1 MSLSLVGLSILF
13 TVFVWWASTGAIL
26 WLDRRF
32 GAGRR
37 GGIIGLTVVALAGLG
52 GLIFS
57 LEDATPRGAVIAF
70 SSSLAIWGWHEG
82 AFLMGIVTGP
92 SKLACPMRATGWK
105 RFREASA
112 TLIHHE
118 IALAVTLLL
127 LALVTLGHPNAVA
140 LWTFGVLFVSRLS
153 AKFNLFLG
161 VPNFSV
167 EFFPA
172 RLAYLTT
179 YLRKSPGN
187 WLMPVS
193 LIAGAAGLWLE
204 WRALARADAFAM
216 VGLSLVMTLTALAMI
231 EHLFML
237 LPIAD
242 AALWKW
248 ALPSPP
254 TSSHSPSPTRPAQT
268 APHTPHRR
276 SPR

>member
-1 MSLSLVGLSILF
+1 MSLSLIGLSILF

-32 GAGRR
+32 GAGRK
-37 GGIIGLTVVALAGLG
+37 GGIIGLSVVAIAGLV
-52 GLIFS
+52 GLLVS
-57 LEDATPRGAVIAF
+57 LQDATPRGAVIAF
-70 SSSLAIWGWHEG
+70 SASLAIWGWHEG

-127 LALVTLGHPNAVA
+127 LALATLGHPNAVA
-140 LWTFGVLFVSRLS
+140 LWTFSVLFVSRLS

-167 EFFPA
+167 EFFPD
-172 RLAYLTT
+172 RLAYLAT

-193 LIAGAAGLWLE
+193 LIAGSAVLWLE

-216 VGLSLVMTLTALAMI
+216 VGLSLVMTLTARAMI
-231 EHLFML
+231 DHLFML

-248 ALPSPP
+248 ALPS
-254 TSSHSPSPTRPAQT
+254 SSKSPRSLSPTRPAQT
-268 APHTPHRR
+268 APQTTHRR

>member
-1 MSLSLVGLSILF
+1 MSLSLIGLSILF

-37 GGIIGLTVVALAGLG
+37 GGIIGLTLVALAGLA
-52 GLIFS
+52 GLFVS

-70 SSSLAIWGWHEG
+70 CSSLAIWGWHEG

-118 IALAVTLLL
+118 IALAITLL
-127 LALVTLGHPNAVA
+127 LALVNLGHANSMA

-167 EFFPA
+167 EFFPD
-172 RLAYLTT
+172 RLAYLAT

-193 LIAGAAGLWLE
+193 LIAGSAGLWLE
-204 WRALARADAFAM
+204 WRALAGADAFAM

-248 ALPSPP
+248 AMPS
-254 TSSHSPSPTRPAQT
+254 TQKSDLSS
-268 APHTPHRR
+268 RR
-276 SPR
+276 EL

>member
-1 MSLSLVGLSILF
+1 MTLSLVGLSILF

-37 GGIIGLTVVALAGLG
+37 GGIIGLTLVALAGLA
-52 GLIFS
+52 GLFVS

-70 SSSLAIWGWHEG
+70 CSSLAIWGWHEG

-127 LALVTLGHPNAVA
+127 LALVNLGHANSMA

-167 EFFPA
+167 EFFPD
-172 RLAYLTT
+172 RLAYLAT

-193 LIAGAAGLWLE
+193 LIAGSAVLWLE
-204 WRALARADAFAM
+204 WRALARADAFLM

-248 ALPSPP
+248 AMPSPQK
-254 TSSHSPSPTRPAQT
+254 SGA
-268 APHTPHRR
+268 APRGEP
-276 SPR
+276 

>member
-1 MSLSLVGLSILF
+1 MSLSLIGLSILF

-37 GGIIGLTVVALAGLG
+37 AGIIGLSLVALAGLL
-52 GLIFS
+52 GLFVS
-57 LEDATPRGAVIAF
+57 LDDATPRGAVIAF

-92 SKLACPMRATGWK
+92 SKLACPMRATGWM
-105 RFREASA
+105 RFRKASA

-118 IALAVTLLL
+118 IALAVTLAL
-127 LALVTLGHPNAVA
+127 LALASLGHTNSMA

-167 EFFPA
+167 EFFPD

-193 LIAGAAGLWLE
+193 LMAGGAGLWIE
-204 WRALARADAFAM
+204 WRALAGADAFLV

-242 AALWKW
+242 GTLWKW
-248 ALPSPP
+248 ALPSP
-254 TSSHSPSPTRPAQT
+254 TKSALSPSPTRPAQT
-268 APHTPHRR
+268 APQT
-276 SPR
+276 SD